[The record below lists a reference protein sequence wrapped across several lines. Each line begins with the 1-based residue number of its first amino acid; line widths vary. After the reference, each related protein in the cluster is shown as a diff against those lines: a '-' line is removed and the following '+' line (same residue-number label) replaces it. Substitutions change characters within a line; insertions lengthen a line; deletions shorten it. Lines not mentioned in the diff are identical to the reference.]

1 MSSLPENKALKLRAV
16 DGEDLAVVS
25 AILQD
30 AVVRVGDLTFLDTER
45 TFALIANRFCWE
57 ACPKGRNQS
66 AEPENYQRVNAGLSF
81 SKIKNVRLRGIDRRR
96 PGRLMSLLAIT
107 EERLP
112 HGGAINLIFSEAAA
126 IRLEVDEISC
136 HLKDLDLPWPACG
149 RPHHPED

>member
-1 MSSLPENKALKLRAV
+1 MPTLPENKALKLRAI

-45 TFALIANRFCWE
+45 KFALIANRFCWE
-57 ACPKGRNQS
+57 TCPNTQKS
-66 AEPENYQRVNAGLSF
+66 VEMETYQRVNAGLSF
-81 SKIKNVRLRGIDRRR
+81 DKIRNVRLRGIDRRR

-107 EERLP
+107 EEKLP
-112 HGGAINLIFSEAAA
+112 QGGAINLIFSEAAA

>member
-1 MSSLPENKALKLRAV
+1 MPSAPENKALRLRAV
-16 DGEDLAVVS
+16 DKEDLAVVS

-30 AVVRVGDLTFLDTER
+30 AVVRVGDLTFLDAER
-45 TFALIANRFCWE
+45 KFALIANRFCWE
-57 ACPKGRNQS
+57 TCPDTPKKS
-66 AEPENYQRVNAGLSF
+66 AEIETYQRVNAGLSF
-81 SKIKNVRLRGIDRRR
+81 DKIRNVRLRGIDRRR

-107 EERLP
+107 EEKLP
-112 HGGAINLIFSEAAA
+112 QGGAINLIFSEAAA